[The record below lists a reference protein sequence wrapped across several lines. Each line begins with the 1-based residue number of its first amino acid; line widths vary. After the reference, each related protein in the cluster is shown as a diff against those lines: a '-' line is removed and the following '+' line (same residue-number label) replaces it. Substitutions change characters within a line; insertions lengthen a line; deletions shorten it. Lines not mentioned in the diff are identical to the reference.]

1 MDVLIQDNQVET
13 LRHLGLSTVQ
23 ARTYLVLAQMEEADI
38 KTIALSAKVA
48 RQDLYRIMSSL
59 EKLGLVKKV
68 IAQKRIYIATPIN
81 HGLSNLLNEQKR
93 ALVETHKQV
102 ERMLNNFCERKYFNN
117 SEEPKFTI
125 TSETAL
131 LESML
136 EDLSNNAKEKIDFIL
151 PSMRPLDLKSLLK
164 SFNYINLAVKRKIKV
179 RAIIIS
185 PKMADMGENARLS
198 KEFIEIRYLPEN
210 SILFGMHIFDGK
222 QVTLAVSEKPLPG
235 LWTNCSH
242 VVQLASVYFE
252 NLWLQ
257 AENHFL

>member
-1 MDVLIQDNQVET
+1 MTVIIQDNQVET
-13 LRHLGLSTVQ
+13 LRHLGLSNLQ
-23 ARTYLVLAQMEEADI
+23 ARTYLVLVQMEEADI

-48 RQDLYRIMSSL
+48 RQDMYRIISSL

-68 IAQKRIYIATPIN
+68 IAQKNMYVAAPIN
-81 HGLSNLLNEQKR
+81 QGLSNLLNEQKR
-93 ALVETHKQV
+93 AFVETHKQV
-102 ERMLNNFCERKYFNN
+102 ERMLSNFCQRKYFNSS
-117 SEEPKFTI
+117 SEDPKFTI
-125 TSETAL
+125 TSERTL

-136 EDLSNNAKEKIDFIL
+136 EDLSDNAKETIDVIL
-151 PSMRPLDLKSLLK
+151 PSIRPLDLKSFLK
-164 SFNYINLAVKRKIKV
+164 NFSYINKALKRSIKV
-179 RAIIIS
+179 RVIIIS
-185 PKMADMGENARLS
+185 PKKRIDTHEKERFS
-198 KEFIEIRYLPEN
+198 KELIEIRYLPEN

-257 AENHFL
+257 AAK